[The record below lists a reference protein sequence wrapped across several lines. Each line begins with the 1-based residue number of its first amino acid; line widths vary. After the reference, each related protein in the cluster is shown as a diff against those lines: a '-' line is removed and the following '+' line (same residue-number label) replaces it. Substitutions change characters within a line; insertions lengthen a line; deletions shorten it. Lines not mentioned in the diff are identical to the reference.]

1 MAGRGAN
8 CNTECR
14 AQKNGTPRDGRPPAG
29 VASRDEEMPRFS
41 RSRSPARGSD
51 IASRAAMRPLLPPS
65 RTLDPL
71 LALGGPDDTDRDGR
85 WIPTTAVDQY
95 AATLAK
101 WFGVPDADI
110 PAVVPNIARFPTRD
124 LGFMA

>member
-1 MAGRGAN
+1 LSAFHATALDECARLRLNAVVINDDGMAGRGAN

-85 WIPTTAVDQY
+85 WIPTTAVD
-95 AATLAK
+95 
-101 WFGVPDADI
+101 
-110 PAVVPNIARFPTRD
+110 
-124 LGFMA
+124 